1 PLAEFLLHWLPG
13 GPGLPG
19 SPRPFSSSSFLFVSC
34 STCGTTCRRCLFRL
48 VSCSTRRTA
57 CRRSLCRFVSCSARC
72 AACCRVS
79 SGFPAAPHAVPHAD
93 AGASSIFCSIQTDS
107 TVTYSVP
114 PFLSSNDFPCAVLL
128 YRRELPEKSTH

>member
-48 VSCSTRRTA
+48 VSCSTRRTT
-57 CRRSLCRFVSCSARC
+57 CRRCLFRFVSCSARC
-72 AACCRVS
+72 AACCRCFLRFS
-79 SGFPAAPHAVPHAD
+79 CCPARRTACRCRRLFHFFAP
-93 AGASSIFCSIQTDS
+93 SKQIQ
-107 TVTYSVP
+107 
-114 PFLSSNDFPCAVLL
+114 
-128 YRRELPEKSTH
+128 K